1 MILTHCAGN
10 AREAA
15 IKHIII
21 IISLTNQERGHQ
33 REISDRGL
41 DVLTNGCRGQY
52 IKAEVSD
59 LPVMTERTR

>member
-21 IISLTNQERGHQ
+21 IIPLTNQERGHQ

-41 DVLTNGCRGQY
+41 DVLTKGYQGQY
-52 IKAEVSD
+52 IKAEV
-59 LPVMTERTR
+59 